1 LPRIRHVLSYHVSD
15 TWLLH
20 LSLSHSQPRIR
31 IIRLKLPCH
40 PHPDTFCSEVKSH
53 LGSHLL
59 APESRLYTHHVEVI
73 SMGGS
78 NSKQFNYSI
87 CLWQPLQRH
96 HRPNYCMPYF
106 ISKYSAPTLEYNPL
120 RHPLFPDKSA
130 LQAFPRCTPKLI
142 RKPISPTPTQ
152 PSVIGFSHVFNT
164 RPGPFDTLFLPHVR
178 LHM

>member
-1 LPRIRHVLSYHVSD
+1 VSQTAISGVHTLRGYSSFMGD
-15 TWLLH
+15 
-20 LSLSHSQPRIR
+20 P
-31 IIRLKLPCH
+31 
-40 PHPDTFCSEVKSH
+40 
-53 LGSHLL
+53 
-59 APESRLYTHHVEVI
+59 VEVI
-73 SMGGS
+73 TMGGS

-106 ISKYSAPTLEYNPL
+106 ISNYSAPALEYNPK

-142 RKPISPTPTQ
+142 SKQISPTPTQ

-164 RPGPFDTLFLPHVR
+164 RPGPFNTLFLPHVR